1 MARLL
6 LYSEPVMDS
15 DFLFV
20 RPSLFHGLARTLDLW
35 GGLNFYNS
43 SHTPSEADARAA
55 WADWSVVGQ
64 ELMRAL
70 DRATKEQD
78 EQSSLFDSSV
88 K

>member
-1 MARLL
+1 MG
-6 LYSEPVMDS
+6 S

-35 GGLNFYNS
+35 GSLNFYNS
-43 SHTPSEADARAA
+43 SKTPGEADARAA
-55 WADWSVVGQ
+55 WADWSVVGE

-70 DRATKEQD
+70 DTLHKEHD
-78 EQSSLFDSSV
+78 EQPSLFDSAT